1 LSNEVKG
8 QPRALCPH
16 LPRMRTAM
24 GWEWQA
30 AELRLLINSH
40 CPIISV
46 ESSEE
51 DRFAVMLWCV
61 AADIGVALCLWSATE
76 GLSRAGGTALYNC
89 DQPEQA
95 LANMATI
102 QGDAVFLLKDL
113 CVIARTTRSA
123 GFCAIWRT
131 DFATATIDC
140 AAGGDDRIAERAC
153 GGRGRVSTGAAVGG
167 ALKTDGLLETV
178 RRDTSFT
185 DVVGLLRLRE
195 WIAKRKSHGRRKG
208 SDSGWCRQKAC

>member
-1 LSNEVKG
+1 MSNEVKG
-8 QPRALCPH
+8 QPKALCPH

-30 AELRLLINSH
+30 MELRLLINSH
-40 CPIISV
+40 CPIIRV

-95 LANMATI
+95 LANMATT

-131 DFATATIDC
+131 DFAPRRSIVLLAATIELPKEL
-140 AAGGDDRIAERAC
+140 AADAAEFQLGLPSAER
-153 GGRGRVSTGAAVGG
+153 
-167 ALKTDGLLETV
+167 
-178 RRDTSFT
+178 
-185 DVVGLLRLRE
+185 
-195 WIAKRKSHGRRKG
+195 
-208 SDSGWCRQKAC
+208 

>member
-1 LSNEVKG
+1 V
-8 QPRALCPH
+8 
-16 LPRMRTAM
+16 
-24 GWEWQA
+24 
-30 AELRLLINSH
+30 ELRLLINSH

-131 DFATATIDC
+131 DFAPRRSIVLLAARSNCRKSLRRTRQSFNWGCRRRSAENQW
-140 AAGGDDRIAERAC
+140 AAGDGEARYVVHGC
-153 GGRGRVSTGAAVGG
+153 GGFAAFARMDCEEKEPWTPEGQRF
-167 ALKTDGLLETV
+167 GLV
-178 RRDTSFT
+178 PP
-185 DVVGLLRLRE
+185 
-195 WIAKRKSHGRRKG
+195 
-208 SDSGWCRQKAC
+208 KAC